1 MERRLVNFLSPLL
14 IVAVLLSSGCSLPF
28 SKGYGA
34 KGQTKEEFSHYVET
48 VFVLQNSVT
57 SDLME
62 LQETDQVNNRDV
74 LLKAEQAMQEACA
87 PLNEYVSRES
97 DGAIIGLFLRQKVEK
112 TAVDCE
118 QAAQRV
124 NQQLPR

>member
-1 MERRLVNFLSPLL
+1 MEQN
-14 IVAVLLSSGCSLPF
+14 
-28 SKGYGA
+28 
-34 KGQTKEEFSHYVET
+34 YVET

-124 NQQLPR
+124 KQQLPR

>member
-1 MERRLVNFLSPLL
+1 MVNFLSPLL

-28 SKGYGA
+28 YKGYGA

-124 NQQLPR
+124 KQQLPR

>member
-1 MERRLVNFLSPLL
+1 MVNFLSPLL

-124 NQQLPR
+124 KQQLPR

>member
-14 IVAVLLSSGCSLPF
+14 IAVVLLTSACSMPF

-57 SDLME
+57 SELME
-62 LQETDQVNNRDV
+62 LQETDQINNREL

-97 DGAIIGLFLRQKVEK
+97 DGSSIGLFLRQKVEK
-112 TAVDCE
+112 TAIDCE

-124 NQQLPR
+124 KQQLPR